1 MSTRET
7 LVLLPGLLCDRAV
20 WQPQIA
26 ALSAQA
32 DCHVVHYGALD
43 DLTAM
48 ARHVLDTAPAPR
60 FSLAGH
66 SMGGR
71 VAFEVWRQAPERV
84 QRLAL
89 LDTTSQPLAPGEAGA
104 TETRGRHALLDKA
117 RQHGMRAMADEWA
130 RGMVHASRIGGPV
143 FDTILDMF
151 ERSSPEIFAAQIKA
165 LLSRPDATPLLA
177 TITCPTLL
185 LCGRDDAWS
194 PPARHEAMQQ
204 AITGATLVVLEQ
216 CGHMSTLEQPEAVS
230 RAFTDWMA
238 RPPA

>member
-1 MSTRET
+1 MSARDT
-7 LVLLPGLLCDRAV
+7 LVLLPGLLCDSAV
-20 WQPQIA
+20 WQPQIE
-26 ALSAQA
+26 ALSSQA
-32 DCHVVHYGALD
+32 DCHVAHYGTLD
-43 DLTAM
+43 DLAAM

-89 LDTTSQPLAPGEAGA
+89 LDTASQSLAPGDAGE
-104 TETRGRHALLDKA
+104 TEKRGRYALLEKA
-117 RQHGMRAMADEWA
+117 RTQGMRAMADEWA
-130 RGMVHASRIGGPV
+130 RGMVHASRISGPV
-143 FDTILDMF
+143 FETILDMF
-151 ERSSPEIFAAQIKA
+151 ERSSPEVFAAQIKA
-165 LLSRPDATPLLA
+165 LLTRPDATALLP

-185 LCGRDDAWS
+185 QCGQDDAWS
-194 PPARHEAMQQ
+194 PPSRHEAMRQ
-204 AITGATLVVLEQ
+204 AIPGATLVVLAQ

-230 RAFTDWMA
+230 RAFADWLA